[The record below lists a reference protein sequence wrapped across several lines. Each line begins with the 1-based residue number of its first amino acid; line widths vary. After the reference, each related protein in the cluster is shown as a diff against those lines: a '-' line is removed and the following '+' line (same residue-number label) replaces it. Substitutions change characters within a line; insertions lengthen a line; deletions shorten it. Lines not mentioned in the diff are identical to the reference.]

1 MVDHL
6 QGGFEGIQLE
16 RAAEH
21 ADFYCIR
28 VRKIYRR
35 ITSSAGIF
43 RMAHLFGRRKA
54 NAVPRRPAV
63 HLGLRAAAEPQQLR
77 PELLDE
83 VQQAG
88 NRSFL
93 LLICTAERQAGDV
106 NMKSAGSGLV
116 T

>member
-1 MVDHL
+1 
-6 QGGFEGIQLE
+6 
-16 RAAEH
+16 
-21 ADFYCIR
+21 
-28 VRKIYRR
+28 
-35 ITSSAGIF
+35 
-43 RMAHLFGRRKA
+43 MAHLFGRRKA

-106 NMKSAGSGLV
+106 NMKSAGSGRVAEVPHALRLRN
-116 T
+116 TSAHGISFK